1 MAVIPFL
8 DGRIPAG
15 TAQLLYS
22 CLFFTIAFLVALKPD
37 KLTDRLGKV
46 LTPCLLTLI
55 AILFIGCILKPASGY
70 GGTSETYQ
78 NHPFVKGFLEGYLTM
93 DTIAA
98 LNFGIII
105 SLNIRALG
113 VKSESS
119 IIKETIRAGVIAGG
133 ILLLVYAA
141 LAHIGA
147 VTGGAF
153 GYSENG
159 AQTLNQM
166 VRFLFGKAGLIM
178 LAAIFFIACL
188 NTCIGLISCC
198 SRYFCTILP
207 RIGYRAWAFV
217 FAAVSLIIA
226 NAGLNRILEISV
238 PVLNAIYPAAIV
250 LILLSFLFRD
260 GKRWQPVYVC
270 SIALTGATS
279 IAMSLYQI
287 GITPLG
293 RVLNRLPLHSL
304 NLEWISPAVAGI
316 VIGMVVC
323 VRRGRAERGVSAERD
338 AG

>member
-1 MAVIPFL
+1 M
-8 DGRIPAG
+8 
-15 TAQLLYS
+15 
-22 CLFFTIAFLVALKPD
+22 
-37 KLTDRLGKV
+37 

-113 VKSESS
+113 MKSESS

-178 LAAIFFIACL
+178 LAAIFFDQLLQPVFLHDSAA
-188 NTCIGLISCC
+188 NRISCM
-198 SRYFCTILP
+198 
-207 RIGYRAWAFV
+207 
-217 FAAVSLIIA
+217 
-226 NAGLNRILEISV
+226 GLCL
-238 PVLNAIYPAAIV
+238 
-250 LILLSFLFRD
+250 
-260 GKRWQPVYVC
+260 
-270 SIALTGATS
+270 
-279 IAMSLYQI
+279 
-287 GITPLG
+287 
-293 RVLNRLPLHSL
+293 
-304 NLEWISPAVAGI
+304 
-316 VIGMVVC
+316 
-323 VRRGRAERGVSAERD
+323 RRGQPDYRQCRA
-338 AG
+338 